1 MSIIN
6 SYVCHATPPS
16 AYSANGDR
24 QKFLDAAVVTRSSSK
39 FTAGKLVG
47 FGLLREE
54 KNLKKIFHHTH
65 DR

>member
-54 KNLKKIFHHTH
+54 KNP
-65 DR
+65 